1 MTTFL
6 LLTLSAEPPFTYRQP
21 LLEQVKAAA
30 PAWAALDVDSF
41 SDEHLIAYAARLV
54 REAGRVVAVFICGQ
68 PDAPLGACQQ
78 VLEEII
84 LQTEKPAAIFV
95 QGSHRRLQAIFRAR
109 PQFSWHQAAT
119 EAALQG
125 LLAGFLNRALQEPE

>member
-1 MTTFL
+1 MPTFL

-21 LLEQVKAAA
+21 LLEQVKQAA

-41 SDEHLIAYAARLV
+41 SDANLIAYAARLV
-54 REAGRVVAVFICGQ
+54 READRVVAVFKSEQ

-84 LQTEKPAAIFV
+84 RINKPAVIFL
-95 QGSHRRLQAIFRAR
+95 QGGHRRLKAIFQAR
-109 PQFSWHQAAT
+109 PHFTWHEADT
-119 EAALQG
+119 EAAMQRQLRE
-125 LLAGFLNRALQEPE
+125 FLDQASTEPE